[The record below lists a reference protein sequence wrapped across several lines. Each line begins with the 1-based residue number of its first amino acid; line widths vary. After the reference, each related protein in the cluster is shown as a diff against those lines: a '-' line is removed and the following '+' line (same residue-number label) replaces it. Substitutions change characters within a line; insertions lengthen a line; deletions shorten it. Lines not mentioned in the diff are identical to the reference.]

1 MRSSIIQPVDRGR
14 LFSDAELCKALSF
27 CATHEHHPYW
37 QSKCFLIRFVLGLG
51 LRVSEIPPLR
61 IPEDCWED
69 GFIIVRRS
77 KTGRKRMVKCS
88 PELKPFYLARVIRL
102 TNERAGKLFPGITHK
117 RTLERWWQEVMDAA
131 GVPRVDGRNIHGGR
145 HAYATFEIASKRLD
159 WHEVAL
165 QLGHSTPATTM
176 KTYAHA
182 VSEYL
187 YEEDPAKRRPKWW
200 AVALQPQQIRILEKV
215 G

>member
-1 MRSSIIQPVDRGR
+1 MNGIIQPVDRGR
-14 LFSDAELCKALSF
+14 LYSDAELCRALTF
-27 CATHEHHPYW
+27 CATHEHILYW
-37 QSKCFLIRFVLGLG
+37 RDKCFLVRFVLGLG

-61 IPEDCWED
+61 VPEDCSPD
-69 GFIIVRRS
+69 GFISVRRS
-77 KTGRKRMVKCS
+77 KTGRQRIVKCS
-88 PELKPFYLARVIRL
+88 PELKPYYVARVQASEPDQR
-102 TNERAGKLFPGITHK
+102 LFPGITHK

-131 GVPRVDGRNIHGGR
+131 GVPRIDGRNIHGGR

-165 QLGHSTPATTM
+165 QLGHATPATTM

-187 YEEDPAKRRPKWW
+187 YEEDPAKRKPKFWTI
-200 AVALQPQQIRILEKV
+200 ALQPQQLRVVEKV